1 MNSIIN
7 ILFIIGLVFVLFTII
22 IGIWSIITQRE
33 KKYNEIL
40 KENKEQKSIVE
51 KELNKRRNENEKY

>member
-7 ILFIIGLVFVLFTII
+7 IMFIIGLVFVLFTII

-40 KENKEQKSIVE
+40 NEYKKQKDIVE
-51 KELNKRRNENEKY
+51 RELNKRRNENEKY

>member
-1 MNSIIN
+1 MNNIIN
-7 ILFIIGLVFVLFTII
+7 IFFIIGLVFVLFTII
-22 IGIWSIITQRE
+22 IGIWSIITKRD

-40 KENKEQKSIVE
+40 EEYKKQKSIVE

>member
-40 KENKEQKSIVE
+40 KEYKEQKRIVE

>member
-7 ILFIIGLVFVLFTII
+7 ILFVIGLVFVLFTII
-22 IGIWSIITQRE
+22 IGIWSIITKRE

-40 KENKEQKSIVE
+40 KEYKKQKSIVE

>member
-22 IGIWSIITQRE
+22 ISIWSIITQRE

-40 KENKEQKSIVE
+40 KEYKEQKSIVE

>member
-1 MNSIIN
+1 MNNIIN
-7 ILFIIGLVFVLFTII
+7 IFFIIGLVFVLFTII
-22 IGIWSIITQRE
+22 IGIWSIITKRE

-40 KENKEQKSIVE
+40 EEYKKQKSIVE

>member
-1 MNSIIN
+1 MNNIIN

-22 IGIWSIITQRE
+22 IGIWSIITKRE

-40 KENKEQKSIVE
+40 KEYKKQKSIVE

>member
-7 ILFIIGLVFVLFTII
+7 IIFIIGLVFVLFTII
-22 IGIWSIITQRE
+22 IGIWSIITKRE

-40 KENKEQKSIVE
+40 NEYKKQKDIVE

>member
-22 IGIWSIITQRE
+22 IGVWSIITQRE

-40 KENKEQKSIVE
+40 KEYKEQKSIVE

>member
-40 KENKEQKSIVE
+40 KEYKEQKSIVE

>member
-7 ILFIIGLVFVLFTII
+7 ILFVIGLVFVLFTII
-22 IGIWSIITQRE
+22 IGIWSIRTKRE

-40 KENKEQKSIVE
+40 KEYKKQKSIVE

>member
-22 IGIWSIITQRE
+22 IGIWSIITKRE

-40 KENKEQKSIVE
+40 KEYKKQKSIVE